1 MKKVRILLA
10 TYNGEMYLCEQLD
23 SLVSQ
28 TYQNIEIFIRDDG
41 SSDKTIDILKKYEKK
56 YSQMIHIVKDEE
68 NLGYPDCFWR
78 LLEISGEADYYAFC
92 DQDDYWY
99 PNKIQNAVD
108 WMKQEK
114 NQIPLLYH
122 GGFEIGNEDLSIRN
136 KYPTNRFCYTFRTSL
151 TSNIFFGFSV
161 VINRKLY
168 EQLKRA
174 DFEKVKYH
182 DWFAGMIV
190 AAFGKYYMSDEVEA
204 VHRQHNNNT
213 SPLYFFK
220 KIPDGLK
227 LLKGDDLYTR
237 NAREFY
243 RLFQGGL
250 DEEQK
255 EICEL
260 FLNEKYRVTAAVK
273 KAFYPKRWN
282 PQIKVEFV
290 IRMLMLIGKI

>member
-1 MKKVRILLA
+1 MVNVLIS
-10 TYNGEMYLCEQLD
+10 TYNGEKYIIEQLE
-23 SLVSQ
+23 SIEQQ
-28 TYQNIEIFIRDDG
+28 TYRDYHVYIRDDG
-41 SSDKTIDILKKYEKK
+41 STDKTVHLVEQYVAENGLTDKYK
-56 YSQMIHIVKDEE
+56 IVVGENIGFSKSFSELLQIADE
-68 NLGYPDCFWR
+68 G
-78 LLEISGEADYYAFC
+78 DYWAFC